1 MNRDFLK
8 IKYSTAQCLML
19 LFPFLEPD
27 TFRLSTSFHMFL
39 RAWAV
44 LAIVYMFLYYVKSQI
59 KPCFGI
65 LIMTIYSI
73 WLCYVSTLSIGN
85 LQTTITQVV
94 PILGISIWADIYSR
108 KNGGISVAIKLI
120 MTYVYINLLTLL
132 LFPNGLYQSQS
143 YQAVPYKCYFL
154 GYRNVQSL
162 WLLPALALTLWENY
176 TETDELTH
184 KTKVRLAAILLS
196 IILIK
201 SSTTYV
207 ATAVLLGVLIFLVKG
222 SRKHYLW
229 EFVNLSTVYIGS
241 IAVSAGLVFF
251 NIQYKFSYLI
261 ENVLHKDVD
270 LTDRIYVWEKVLVY
284 IRQRIW
290 TGYGYIFDPTS
301 RALIGASHPHNYALN
316 LLYTGG
322 VVGFV
327 LVSILWLIVG
337 YRTKRMLN
345 DWAVRALF
353 AGALVLLLIGLTEP
367 LKQLPTAYMILF
379 ILYHED
385 SRLKGGEE

>member
-27 TFRLSTSFHMFL
+27 TFRLSTPFHMFL

-44 LAIVYMFLYYVKSQI
+44 LAIAYMFLYYVKSQI

-65 LIMTIYSI
+65 LIMIIYSI

-108 KNGGISVAIKLI
+108 KNGDISVAIKLM

-132 LFPNGLYQSQS
+132 LLPNGLYQSQS

-229 EFVNLSTVYIGS
+229 KFVNLSTVYIGS

-251 NIQYKFSYLI
+251 NIQYKFSYII
-261 ENVLHKDVD
+261 ENILHKDVD